1 MRFIKFATVGAS
13 GALLQL
19 GITYLLTDVL
29 KVYYLISMGIAI
41 IVVTLWNFTW
51 NSKWVFKK

>member
-1 MRFIKFATVGAS
+1 MRFVKFVMVGAS

-19 GITYLLTDVL
+19 GLTYLLTEIF

-41 IVVTLWNFTW
+41 VTVTLWNYSW
-51 NSKWVFKK
+51 SSKWVFKK

>member
-1 MRFIKFATVGAS
+1 MKFCLIGAS

-19 GITYLLTDVL
+19 GLTYLLTEIF

-41 IVVTLWNFTW
+41 VTVTLWNYSW
-51 NSKWVFKK
+51 SSKWVFKK